1 MRTLRTQPERP
12 HPRHAVGQSTVPAGN
27 GSRRKQG
34 GKQTGRSRKVRADVA
49 RPAAGDFAERAT
61 RWARDVVA
69 GEILAGKFVKAACQ
83 RHLDDLARSERE
95 AKWPYRFDRDKAARI
110 CEFKELL
117 PHIKGDWAKPQ
128 LHDGRVV
135 YPKIKLEDWQVF
147 CNALLFGWVLKDSGL
162 RRFRRGYIEVGRKN
176 TKSTDLAGTGL
187 YLLAADGEQGAEVY
201 TFATKKDQAKIV
213 WEVAREMVRREPE
226 FKTLGIG
233 FNQSRIYNALSAGL
247 FQPLARD
254 YGSLD
259 GLNTSGFIGDE
270 LHAQKDRRLYDVLD
284 SSTGARSQPLG
295 VGITTAGTDRSGVCY
310 AQRSYVIKLLNA
322 VLHRHEG
329 MGFKVKGGR
338 AEDETYFGIIFTL
351 DVEYA
356 DGRDDDEW
364 SDERFWAK
372 ANPMLQATHNAQ
384 YAKTLLEDLR
394 ASAQKARTMP
404 SEQSEFRTKRCSQ
417 WLGADIAWMDMVA
430 YGKCGDSAL
439 REEQFKGADCVV
451 ALDAAFKTDLFA
463 KVKVIE
469 KGGVYNVFCRFY
481 APRRLIE
488 MKGNEHLQSWA
499 NEGLIEVTD
508 GPVVDIEAVRDGL
521 RADAALQVVKEV
533 PFDPAQLTQFAGEML
548 EEGFQMVE
556 IRPTV
561 LNFSEPMKRIEELVL
576 NGADPKRRPGTPYL
590 RHDGNPVLEWMMSN
604 VVCHRD
610 HKDNIYPNKE
620 KPENKIDGVVSLCMA
635 LARLQVKP
643 ESTVIT
649 QGFVEV

>member
-1 MRTLRTQPERP
+1 M
-12 HPRHAVGQSTVPAGN
+12 
-27 GSRRKQG
+27 
-34 GKQTGRSRKVRADVA
+34 
-49 RPAAGDFAERAT
+49 
-61 RWARDVVA
+61 
-69 GEILAGKFVKAACQ
+69 
-83 RHLDDLARSERE
+83 RSERD
-95 AKWPYRFDRDKAARI
+95 AKWPYRFDHEKAARI

-117 PHIKGDWAKPQ
+117 PHIKGDWAKPSVQ
-128 LHDGRVV
+128 DGRLV
-135 YPKIKLEDWQVF
+135 YPKIVLEDWQVF
-147 CNALLFGWVLKDSGL
+147 CNTMLFGWVLKESGL
-162 RRFRRGYIEVGRKN
+162 RRYRRGYIEVGRKN

-187 YLLAADGEQGAEVY
+187 YLLAADGEQGGEVY

-213 WEVAREMVRREPE
+213 WEVATEMVRREPE

-233 FNQSRIYNALSAGL
+233 FNKSRIFNALTAGI

-295 VGITTAGTDRSGVCY
+295 VGITTAGTDRAGVCY

-322 VLHRHEG
+322 VLHRHGG
-329 MGFKVKGGR
+329 MGYKVKGGR

-351 DVEYA
+351 DVDYA
-356 DGRDDDEW
+356 PEPCGTPQAVIQARARGLEVDEEKRIAWRKDDEW
-364 SDERFWAK
+364 SDERVWPK
-372 ANPMLQATHNAQ
+372 ANPMLLAVHNAQ

-417 WLGADIAWMDMVA
+417 WLGADVAWMDMVA

-439 REEQFKGADCVV
+439 REEKFKGADCVV
-451 ALDAAFKTDLFA
+451 ALDAAFKTDIFA
-463 KVKVIE
+463 KMKLIVRD
-469 KGGVYNVFCRFY
+469 GVHYVFGKY
-481 APRRLIE
+481 YVPRRLIE

-499 NEGLIEVTD
+499 NEGLIQVTD
-508 GPVVDIEAVRDGL
+508 GAVVDVEAVKDGL
-521 RADAALQVVKEV
+521 RADAALNVVKEV

-576 NGADPKRRPGTPYL
+576 QGRL
-590 RHDGNPVLEWMMSN
+590 RHNGDPVLDWMFSN

-620 KPENKIDGVVSLCMA
+620 KPENKIDGPVGLCMCEARVQA
-635 LARLQVKP
+635 LSGARFTG
-643 ESTVIT
+643 EIRMIET
-649 QGFVEV
+649 

>member
-1 MRTLRTQPERP
+1 M
-12 HPRHAVGQSTVPAGN
+12 
-27 GSRRKQG
+27 
-34 GKQTGRSRKVRADVA
+34 
-49 RPAAGDFAERAT
+49 
-61 RWARDVVA
+61 
-69 GEILAGKFVKAACQ
+69 
-83 RHLDDLARSERE
+83 RSERD
-95 AKWPYRFDRDKAARI
+95 AKWPYRFEHEKAARI

-117 PHIKGDWAKPQ
+117 PHIKGDWAKPLLQ
-128 LHDGRVV
+128 DGRLV
-135 YPKIKLEDWQVF
+135 YPKIRLEDWQVF

-162 RRFRRGYIEVGRKN
+162 RRFRRGYIEVARKN

-187 YLLAADGEQGAEVY
+187 YLLAADEEQGAEVY

-226 FKTLGIG
+226 FKRDLGIG
-233 FNQSRIYNALSAGL
+233 FNQSRIYNALTNGL

-270 LHAQKDRRLYDVLD
+270 LHAQKDRRLWDVLD

-295 VGITTAGTDRSGVCY
+295 VGITTAGTDRAGVCY

-322 VLHRHEG
+322 VLHRHGG

-356 DGRDDDEW
+356 DDRPDDEW
-364 SDERFWAK
+364 TDERMWPK
-372 ANPMLQATHNAQ
+372 ANPMLQAVHNMQ
-384 YAKTLLEDLR
+384 YARTLLEDLR
-394 ASAQKARTMP
+394 ASARKARTMP

-439 REEQFKGADCVV
+439 REEKFKGADCVV
-451 ALDAAFKTDLFA
+451 ALDAAFKTDIFA

-469 KGGVYNVFCRFY
+469 RGGVYHVFGKYY
-481 APRRLIE
+481 APKRLIE
-488 MKGNEHLQSWA
+488 TKGNEHLQSWA
-499 NEGLIEVTD
+499 NEGLIQVTD
-508 GPVVDIEAVRDGL
+508 GAVVDVEAVKDGL
-521 RADAALQVVKEV
+521 REDAALHVVKEV

-548 EEGFQMVE
+548 DEGYQMVE

-576 NGADPKRRPGTPYL
+576 TGRL
-590 RHDGNPVLEWMMSN
+590 RHNGDPVLDWMMSN

-620 KPENKIDGVVSLCMA
+620 RPENKIDGVVALCMA
-635 LARLQVKP
+635 LARMQVRI
-643 ESTVIT
+643 ENTDIT

>member
-1 MRTLRTQPERP
+1 M
-12 HPRHAVGQSTVPAGN
+12 
-27 GSRRKQG
+27 
-34 GKQTGRSRKVRADVA
+34 
-49 RPAAGDFAERAT
+49 
-61 RWARDVVA
+61 
-69 GEILAGKFVKAACQ
+69 
-83 RHLDDLARSERE
+83 RSERE
-95 AKWPYRFDRDKAARI
+95 LKWPYRFDHEKAARI

-117 PHIKGDWAKPQ
+117 PHIKGDWAKPTLQ
-128 LHDGRVV
+128 DGRLV
-135 YPKIKLEDWQVF
+135 YPKIVLEDWQVF
-147 CNALLFGWVLKDSGL
+147 CNTMLFGWVLKDSGL
-162 RRFRRGYIEVGRKN
+162 RRYRRGYIEVGRKN

-187 YLLAADGEQGAEVY
+187 YLLAADGEQGGEVY

-213 WEVAREMVRREPE
+213 WDVATEMVRREPE

-233 FNQSRIYNALSAGL
+233 FNKSRIFNALTAGI

-295 VGITTAGTDRSGVCY
+295 VGITTAGTDRAGVCY

-322 VLHRHEG
+322 VLHRHGG

-351 DVEYA
+351 DVDYA
-356 DGRDDDEW
+356 DNRPDDEW
-364 SDERFWAK
+364 SDERVWAK
-372 ANPMLQATHNAQ
+372 ANPMLLAVHNAQ

-439 REEQFKGADCVV
+439 REEEFKGADCVV
-451 ALDAAFKTDLFA
+451 ALDAAFKTDIFA

-469 KGGVYNVFCRFY
+469 RKGVYHVFGKYY

-499 NEGLIEVTD
+499 NEGLIQVTD
-508 GPVVDIEAVRDGL
+508 GPVVDVEAVKDGL
-521 RADAALQVVKEV
+521 RDDAALHVVKEV

-548 EEGFQMVE
+548 DEGFQMVE

-561 LNFSEPMKRIEELVL
+561 LNFSEAMKKVEELVL
-576 NGADPKRRPGTPYL
+576 EHQL
-590 RHDGNPVLEWMMSN
+590 RHNGDPVLDWMMSN
-604 VVCHRD
+604 VVAHRD

-620 KPENKIDGVVSLCMA
+620 KPENKIDGVVALIMA
-635 LARLQVKP
+635 IARAIRA
-643 ESTVIT
+643 ESNVIT
-649 QGFVEV
+649 QGFVVA

>member
-1 MRTLRTQPERP
+1 M
-12 HPRHAVGQSTVPAGN
+12 
-27 GSRRKQG
+27 
-34 GKQTGRSRKVRADVA
+34 
-49 RPAAGDFAERAT
+49 
-61 RWARDVVA
+61 
-69 GEILAGKFVKAACQ
+69 KAACQ
-83 RHLDDLARSERE
+83 RHLDDLVRSERD
-95 AKWPYRFDRDKAARI
+95 AKWPYRFDHEKAARI

-117 PHIKGDWAKPQ
+117 PHIKGDWAKPTLQ
-128 LHDGRVV
+128 EGRLV
-135 YPKIKLEDWQVF
+135 YPKIVLEDWQVF
-147 CNALLFGWVLKDSGL
+147 CNTMLFGWVLKDSGL
-162 RRFRRGYIEVGRKN
+162 RRYRRGYIEVARKN

-187 YLLAADGEQGAEVY
+187 YLLAADGEQGGEVY

-213 WEVAREMVRREPE
+213 WDVATEMVRREPE

-233 FNQSRIYNALSAGL
+233 FNKSRIFNALTAGI

-295 VGITTAGTDRSGVCY
+295 VGITTAGTDRAGVCY

-322 VLHRHEG
+322 VLHRHGG

-351 DVEYA
+351 DVDYA
-356 DGRDDDEW
+356 DNRPDDEW
-364 SDERFWAK
+364 SDERVWAK
-372 ANPMLQATHNAQ
+372 ANPMLLAVHNAQ

-439 REEQFKGADCVV
+439 REEKFKGADCVV
-451 ALDAAFKTDLFA
+451 ALDAAFKTDIFA

-469 KGGVYNVFCRFY
+469 REGAYHVFGKYY
-481 APRRLIE
+481 APKRLIE

-499 NEGLIEVTD
+499 NEGLIQVTD
-508 GPVVDIEAVRDGL
+508 GPVVDVEAVKDGL
-521 RADAALQVVKEV
+521 REDAALHVVKEV

-548 EEGFQMVE
+548 DEGFRMVE

-561 LNFSEPMKRIEELVL
+561 LNFSEAMKKLEELVL
-576 NGADPKRRPGTPYL
+576 EGRL
-590 RHDGNPVLEWMMSN
+590 RHNGDPVLDWMMSN

-620 KPENKIDGVVSLCMA
+620 KPENKIDGVVALIMA
-635 LARLQVKP
+635 IARAIRA
-643 ESTVIT
+643 ESNVIT
-649 QGFVEV
+649 QGFVVA

>member
-1 MRTLRTQPERP
+1 
-12 HPRHAVGQSTVPAGN
+12 
-27 GSRRKQG
+27 
-34 GKQTGRSRKVRADVA
+34 
-49 RPAAGDFAERAT
+49 
-61 RWARDVVA
+61 
-69 GEILAGKFVKAACQ
+69 VKAACQ
-83 RHLDDLARSERE
+83 RHLDDLVRSERD
-95 AKWPYRFDRDKAARI
+95 AKWPYRFDHEKAARI

-117 PHIKGDWAKPQ
+117 PHIKGDWAKPVLQ
-128 LHDGRVV
+128 DGRRV
-135 YPKIKLEDWQVF
+135 YPKIVLEDWQIF
-147 CNALLFGWVLKDSGL
+147 CNTMLFGWVLKDSGL
-162 RRFRRGYIEVGRKN
+162 RRFRRGYIEVARKN

-187 YLLAADGEQGAEVY
+187 YLLAADGEQGGEVY

-213 WEVAREMVRREPE
+213 WDVATEMVRREPE

-233 FNQSRIYNALSAGL
+233 FNKSRIYNALTAGI

-295 VGITTAGTDRSGVCY
+295 VGITTAGTDRAGVCY

-322 VLHRHEG
+322 VLHRHGG

-356 DGRDDDEW
+356 PEPCDTPKAVIEARARGLEVDEAKRIAWRKDDEW
-364 SDERFWAK
+364 SDERMWAK
-372 ANPMLQATHNAQ
+372 ANPMLLAVHNVQ

-430 YGKCGDSAL
+430 YGKCGDPAL
-439 REEQFKGADCVV
+439 LEEEFKGADCTV
-451 ALDAAFKTDLFA
+451 ALDAAFKTDIFA
-463 KVKVIE
+463 KIKVIE
-469 KGGVYNVFCRFY
+469 RKGVYYVFGKY
-481 APRRLIE
+481 YVPKRLIE

-499 NEGLIEVTD
+499 NEGLIQVTD
-508 GPVVDIEAVRDGL
+508 GPVVDVEAVKDGL
-521 RADAALQVVKEV
+521 RHDAALHVVKEV

-548 EEGFQMVE
+548 DEGYQMVE

-561 LNFSEPMKRIEELVL
+561 LNFSEPMKRVEELVL
-576 NGADPKRRPGTPYL
+576 QGRL
-590 RHDGNPVLEWMMSN
+590 RHNGDPVLDWMMSN

-620 KPENKIDGVVSLCMA
+620 KPENKIDGVVALCMA
-635 LARLQVKP
+635 LARMQVP
-643 ESTVIT
+643 SSDRFTGELRVIET
-649 QGFVEV
+649 